1 MSKPL
6 PELYFDLAKM
16 RDTLSDPTKWLKFDY
31 RRNDQVCLDQA
42 VLDVA
47 FEKTNLP
54 MMLGRSWEEPY
65 CRVAWPLLAA
75 AQEVGGLEYRS
86 LVHFNDH
93 RDTTHGLVL
102 KAIDR
107 AMVLAVRDAP

>member
-6 PELYFDLAKM
+6 PELYFDLAKV
-16 RDTLSDPTKWLKFDY
+16 RDALSDPKDWCKYEY
-31 RRNDQVCLDQA
+31 RHLERVCLDQA
-42 VLDVA
+42 ALDVTH
-47 FEKTNLP
+47 KKVGTGS
-54 MMLGRSWEEPY
+54 LGHWEEPY
-65 CRVAWPLLAA
+65 CRIAWPLLTA
-75 AQEVGGLEYRS
+75 AQEVGGQEYRS

-93 RDTTHGLVL
+93 RDTTHALVL